1 MIKVLFLHPITDSIF
16 GRQSI
21 PITYVSSLIKKL
33 GHSCDIFDTTF
44 FDTSALLE
52 GSLQSGSE
60 KLLKLKQFKDW
71 SHHDLGFVKSEINIF
86 KALQEKIDNYQP
98 DIITFSLWGSH
109 LHAEGEYYAFSNGLK
124 LINKVNIGNAKIF
137 VGGTI
142 PSNNPEKIL
151 RNTKVD
157 YIIRGETELVFK
169 DILENFKNFNPEK
182 IDNLN
187 FINPED
193 KFISNKLRPLIDPL
207 DQLPDVNFDIYNP
220 KSFKRPFH
228 GKIVNMVDFE
238 ISRGCWYRCTFC
250 LSPFQREKTY
260 QKAKNFRR
268 EKSIEKI
275 IREISFIKKRHNL
288 DMIRFQ
294 DESFNS
300 IKEDK
305 LKELSKDY
313 KKFVDLP
320 FIIEATINT
329 STQNRIDYL
338 SEMGCVNVG
347 LGIESG
353 SKFIRDKVIDKPKF
367 TNDEAV
373 KTVKYYKKKNINV
386 TVYNILGF
394 PEETEEHILETINLN
409 YAAKPNHALI
419 SYFQPWDGT
428 KLKDIAI
435 KDGYLDSSISLEEMT
450 LGQQNNSSLK
460 LNIDEKKLS
469 YYYDNFVFLVY
480 LNKILWPLIK
490 TKENIKLGKKFIN
503 KLLEFFLRI
512 NQKIIK
518 NK

>member
-21 PITYVSSLIKKL
+21 PITYVSTLIREL

-44 FDTSALLE
+44 YDSSILLE
-52 GSLQSGSE
+52 DNIQSGSE
-60 KLLKLKQFKDW
+60 KLVNLKQFKDW
-71 SHHDLGFVKSEINIF
+71 SSEDLEFTKSEKNIF
-86 KALQEKIDNYQP
+86 KALQEKIDYFQP

-124 LINKVNIGNAKIF
+124 LINNVNVKGAKIF

-142 PSNNPEKIL
+142 PSNNPEEIL

-157 YIIRGETELVFK
+157 YIIKGETELVFK
-169 DILENFKNFNPEK
+169 DILENFKNFNPDK

-187 FINPED
+187 FINTE
-193 KFISNKLRPLIDPL
+193 KRFVSNKLRPLIDPL

-238 ISRGCWYRCTFC
+238 LSRGCWYRCTFC

-260 QKAKNFRR
+260 KKAKNFRR

-275 IREISFIKKRHNL
+275 IREISFIKKRYKL

-305 LKELSKDY
+305 LKELSKEY

-320 FIIEATINT
+320 FIIEATVNT
-329 STQNRIDYL
+329 STKNRIDYL
-338 SEMGCVNVG
+338 SEMGCANVG

-367 TNDEAV
+367 TNEEAIE
-373 KTVKYYKKKNINV
+373 TIKYYKKKNINV

-394 PEETEEHILETINLN
+394 PQETEDHIIETIKLN
-409 YAAKPNHALI
+409 HAAKPNHALI

-435 KDGYLDSSISLEEMT
+435 KDGYLDPSKSIDQMT
-450 LGQQNNSSLK
+450 LGQQNDSSLK
-460 LNIDEKKLS
+460 LNIDENKLS

-490 TKENIKLGKKFIN
+490 FKEKIKLGKKIIN
-503 KLLEFFLRI
+503 KFLEFFLKI

-518 NK
+518 IK

>member
-21 PITYVSSLIKKL
+21 PITYVSTLIREL

-44 FDTSALLE
+44 YDSSILLE
-52 GSLQSGSE
+52 GNIQSGSE
-60 KLLKLKQFKDW
+60 KLVKLKQFKDW
-71 SHHDLGFVKSEINIF
+71 SSEDLEFTKSEKNIF
-86 KALQEKIDNYQP
+86 KALQEKIDYFQP

-124 LINKVNIGNAKIF
+124 LINNVNVKGAKIF

-142 PSNNPEKIL
+142 PSNNPEEIL

-157 YIIRGETELVFK
+157 YIIKGETELVFK
-169 DILENFKNFNPEK
+169 DILENFKNFNPDK

-187 FINPED
+187 FINTE
-193 KFISNKLRPLIDPL
+193 KRFVSNKLRPLIDPL

-238 ISRGCWYRCTFC
+238 LSRGCWYRCTFC

-260 QKAKNFRR
+260 KKAKNFRR

-275 IREISFIKKRHNL
+275 IREISFIKKRYKL

-305 LKELSKDY
+305 LKELSKEY

-320 FIIEATINT
+320 FIIEATVNT
-329 STQNRIDYL
+329 STENKIKSL
-338 SEMGCVNVG
+338 AKMGCVQVG

-353 SKFIRDKVIDKPKF
+353 SQRVRDQVIIKPKF
-367 TNDEAV
+367 NNDQAV
-373 KTVKYYKKKNINV
+373 EVIDCFKKHKIEV
-386 TVYNILGF
+386 TAYNIIGF
-394 PEETEEHILETINLN
+394 PTETKNEIFETINFN
-409 YAAKPNHALI
+409 RISKPTRFTV
-419 SYFQPWDGT
+419 SYFQPWEGT
-428 KLKDIAI
+428 ALKKNAI
-435 KDGYLDSSISLEEMT
+435 
-450 LGQQNNSSLK
+450 
-460 LNIDEKKLS
+460 EK
-469 YYYDNFVFLVY
+469 
-480 LNKILWPLIK
+480 
-490 TKENIKLGKKFIN
+490 G
-503 KLLEFFLRI
+503 
-512 NQKIIK
+512 
-518 NK
+518 